1 MHSHHRDI
9 GGIRALTPPAGEE
22 RSVKL
27 DIDHEIIG
35 NIYSTTWPEYR
46 DPSEASC
53 GLTIKR
59 GELLFHADEYRLS
72 YCARF
77 AKDGSDK
84 YATVASTLPRR
95 VVFLAGSLALLP
107 VIGARV
113 VRVLWRGCLSHA
125 GADDDRESATKAA

>member
-1 MHSHHRDI
+1 M
-9 GGIRALTPPAGEE
+9 TPLAGEE
-22 RSVKL
+22 RSLQL

-72 YCARF
+72 YNARF

-84 YATVASTLPRR
+84 YAAVESTLPRR
-95 VVFLAGSLALLP
+95 VVFFAGSLALLP
-107 VIGARV
+107 VIVARV
-113 VRVLWRGCLSHA
+113 VRVLWRGCLSGA
-125 GADDDRESATKAA
+125 RADDEYESAV

>member
-1 MHSHHRDI
+1 
-9 GGIRALTPPAGEE
+9 LTPRAGEE
-22 RSVKL
+22 RFVQL
-27 DIDHEIIG
+27 DIDHKIIG

-77 AKDGSDK
+77 AKDGSDQ
-84 YATVASTLPRR
+84 YAAVESTPARR
-95 VVFLAGSLALLP
+95 AVFLAGSLALLP
-107 VIGARV
+107 VIVARV
-113 VRVLWRGCLSHA
+113 VRVLWRGCLSDA
-125 GADDDRESATKAA
+125 RADDPHEPAEKVA